1 MPRTTRRTTAR
12 TTRAQA
18 QQRRVH
24 RLRAQNSKRLHTLQT
39 PHPRQQRPIATLTHR
54 EAHVKRLQFKQVSGP
69 DALEYANAL
78 ARAMRA
84 ACESLRRDDCGPEAL
99 VDLCGAL
106 LSTLSDHSIEPREA
120 VDLIQERLT
129 VVAGRRPS

>member
-1 MPRTTRRTTAR
+1 M
-12 TTRAQA
+12 
-18 QQRRVH
+18 
-24 RLRAQNSKRLHTLQT
+24 
-39 PHPRQQRPIATLTHR
+39 
-54 EAHVKRLQFKQVSGP
+54 KRLQFKQVSGP